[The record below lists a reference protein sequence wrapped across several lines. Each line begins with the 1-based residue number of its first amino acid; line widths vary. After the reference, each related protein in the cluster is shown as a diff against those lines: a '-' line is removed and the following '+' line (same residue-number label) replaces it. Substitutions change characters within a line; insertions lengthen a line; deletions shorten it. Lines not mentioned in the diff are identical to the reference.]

1 MEFENA
7 GFLGAGDQ
15 PELFFFRFNS
25 ERIGVAISG
34 SSLDEWQHEH
44 RRLSRKDKIDAPKLW
59 VQQKLEAGKTLI
71 AENSYI
77 QAAELDESVA
87 SAGPVEVRHK

>member
-1 MEFENA
+1 LAPDYKIFGFPETGWREERVEFENA

-34 SSLDEWQHEH
+34 S
-44 RRLSRKDKIDAPKLW
+44 R
-59 VQQKLEAGKTLI
+59 
-71 AENSYI
+71 N
-77 QAAELDESVA
+77 
-87 SAGPVEVRHK
+87 